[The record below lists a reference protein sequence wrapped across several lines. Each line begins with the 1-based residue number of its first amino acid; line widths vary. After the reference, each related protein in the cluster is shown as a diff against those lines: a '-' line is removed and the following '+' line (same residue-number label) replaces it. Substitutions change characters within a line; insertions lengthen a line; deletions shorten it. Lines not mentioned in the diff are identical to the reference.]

1 MSSSDFRYD
10 PENIIPDNIPA
21 LPVGTL
27 SEVQAEGLD
36 PSAVPTCGKTVKNGN
51 ETIVRGCPY
60 RHQCKLAI
68 RDEAG
73 PQFFAVEYMKGKD
86 MGGRTVRGVR
96 DCFYIAINKDTI
108 EENKG
113 SLKILAR
120 EGEKFKM
127 VEAGP
132 HTGYKDQIVEH
143 EVPKFPRP
151 GENPDLAME
160 QLKAITRAEEE
171 QRKSEQ
177 QLSLNTGGV
186 TNDGLKTRKKP

>member
-27 SEVQAEGLD
+27 AEVQAEGLD
-36 PSAVPTCGKTVKNGN
+36 PSVVPTCGREVKNGSQVI
-51 ETIVRGCPY
+51 TRGCPY
-60 RHQCKLAI
+60 RQQCKLAI

-73 PQFFAVEYMKGKD
+73 PQFFGIEYMKGKD

-120 EGEKFKM
+120 EGETFKM

-132 HTGYKDQIVEH
+132 HTGYKDTIVEH
-143 EVPKFPRP
+143 VVPKFPRP

-177 QLSLNTGGV
+177 QLSLNAGGV
-186 TNDGLKTRKKP
+186 SNDGLKTRKKP